1 MSSAA
6 ALLPSLNACWSN
18 KKTPAHLHS
27 WAPALGV
34 SGGAEFPSWRFVGGS
49 CRGSEADMSVAAVCV
64 CTCVCAPTQVCVV
77 TVPLG
82 FSVSTRSSWN
92 SCPHHVEHPHTH
104 TFCSSLCFLG
114 TNLGPMHVLGSVWSF
129 AFPRGNCL
137 LVSWTDS
144 LFTLTFVP
152 SLCLREVGEEAG
164 RGPRCDSEDSRPP
177 ITDGWVSLEQR
188 VVWHQKILSTLS
200 HRNTLEKRPEPLRKA
215 AYF

>member
-1 MSSAA
+1 MSTSARS
-6 ALLPSLNACWSN
+6 LLVVQNFPVGDSLGAV
-18 KKTPAHLHS
+18 A
-27 WAPALGV
+27 GV
-34 SGGAEFPSWRFVGGS
+34 QKLIWVWLQ
-49 CRGSEADMSVAAVCV
+49 CV
-64 CTCVCAPTQVCVV
+64 CARVCAPTQVCVV

-92 SCPHHVEHPHTH
+92 SCPHHVEHPPTH

-129 AFPRGNCL
+129 SFPRGNCL

-144 LFTLTFVP
+144 LFTLTFV
-152 SLCLREVGEEAG
+152 LREVGEEAG

-188 VVWHQKILSTLS
+188 VVWHQKLFSTLS
-200 HRNTLEKRPEPLRKA
+200 HRNTLEKHPEPLR
-215 AYF
+215 